1 MEADDDGDDDDL
13 AADDNDD
20 DNDDDDDDDLAADG
34 WIAKV
39 FLKLFPVEER
49 LMRFR

>member
-1 MEADDDGDDDDL
+1 MEADDDGDDD
-13 AADDNDD
+13 
-20 DNDDDDDDDLAADG
+20 DDDDDDDLAADG